1 MERIYIVCYLKYCR
15 YTDYSHEQ
23 VILRD
28 PFEDIRFLVPDL
40 HGVNTGHKS
49 SK

>member
-28 PFEDIRFLVPDL
+28 PFEDILFLGFSCIELIEDL
-40 HGVNTGHKS
+40 A
-49 SK
+49 